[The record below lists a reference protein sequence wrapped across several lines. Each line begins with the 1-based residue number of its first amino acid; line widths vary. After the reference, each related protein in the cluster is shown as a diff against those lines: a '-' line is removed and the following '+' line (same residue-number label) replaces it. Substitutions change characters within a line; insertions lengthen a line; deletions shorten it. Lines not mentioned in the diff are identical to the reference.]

1 MTVKVEIVLTSG
13 TDGCFQPGQEVV
25 GEVIVVLTKT
35 IKVSRLKLTL
45 SGIGR
50 TEWSEPISG
59 RGRFLNLEQFLFQV
73 NDESSSVNF
82 TGKERYLHSELI
94 LCQVNDFMPA
104 GGYTYGF
111 ACPLPDSI
119 PSSYNS
125 TNGHIRYS
133 LTATLERPW
142 KASKVHSIS
151 LGIIRQLDLNTEI
164 LLPIKAEHTKS
175 LGCWPCLPSGSLVL
189 SVQIPTNG
197 FVPGQIIPALI
208 QVSSRRHVTIRKV
221 TTVLIQQTTFS
232 ARWPKARQRI
242 ESVVVSKNVSPGIR
256 LPDGGVLAEDNLQV
270 PWVQPTSRCSK
281 VIKISY
287 ELKVALELDSWLMLD
302 RHAVISVPI
311 VIGTIA
317 ERDADLSDGESVHV
331 WMRDD

>member
-1 MTVKVEIVLTSG
+1 M
-13 TDGCFQPGQEVV
+13 
-25 GEVIVVLTKT
+25 
-35 IKVSRLKLTL
+35 
-45 SGIGR
+45 
-50 TEWSEPISG
+50 
-59 RGRFLNLEQFLFQV
+59 LNLLK
-73 NDESSSVNF
+73 NSF
-82 TGKERYLHSELI
+82 TIS
-94 LCQVNDFMPA
+94 DFMPA

-197 FVPGQIIPALI
+197 FVSGQIIPALI

-242 ESVVVSKNVSPGIR
+242 ESVVVSKNVSPGIK

-287 ELKVALELDSWLMLD
+287 ELKVALEIDSWLMLD

>member
-1 MTVKVEIVLTSG
+1 
-13 TDGCFQPGQEVV
+13 
-25 GEVIVVLTKT
+25 
-35 IKVSRLKLTL
+35 
-45 SGIGR
+45 
-50 TEWSEPISG
+50 
-59 RGRFLNLEQFLFQV
+59 
-73 NDESSSVNF
+73 
-82 TGKERYLHSELI
+82 
-94 LCQVNDFMPA
+94 MPA

-111 ACPLPDSI
+111 ACPLPETI

-142 KASKVHSIS
+142 KPSKVHTIS
-151 LGIIRQLDLNTEI
+151 LGVIRQLDLNSEI

-189 SVQIPTNG
+189 SVQVPTNG

-208 QVSSRRHVTIRKV
+208 QVSSRRPVKIRKV
-221 TTVLIQQTTFS
+221 TTVLIQQTTFN
-232 ARWPKARQRI
+232 ARWPKTRQRI
-242 ESVVVSKNVSPGIR
+242 ESVVVSRNVSPGIT

-270 PWVQPTSRCSK
+270 PWVQPTSSFAK
-281 VIKISY
+281 VIKITY
-287 ELKVALELDSWLMLD
+287 ELKVALEIDSCLLQE

-311 VIGTIA
+311 VVGTIP
-317 ERDADLSDGESVHV
+317 ERDAELSDGESVHV